1 MRQRARRRR
10 IAPYRQHSKPA
21 QPRAARNRLAPAA
34 RIEVAGSRGA
44 GPHSYRKNLTMMID
58 VFPHIIPAK
67 YKQALYRLTSSGY
80 RLQDVIETVPSMF
93 ELDQRFR
100 IAASP

>member
-1 MRQRARRRR
+1 
-10 IAPYRQHSKPA
+10 
-21 QPRAARNRLAPAA
+21 
-34 RIEVAGSRGA
+34 
-44 GPHSYRKNLTMMID
+44 MMID